1 MPPRSPTSAPRPQA
15 IANWLF
21 GVAILVLLMVVVGG
35 ITRLT
40 ESGLSITRWEPVS
53 GTVPPL
59 NQADWERAFALY
71 KQSPQYLEINR
82 GMTLAEFKDIFFWE
96 YVHRL
101 LGRVIGIAF
110 AVPFLWFWA
119 KKAIPTGYTWRL
131 FALLALGALQG
142 VVGWW
147 MVESGLVDRPDVSH
161 LRLAVHLLTALLI
174 FGGLVWT
181 ALDLAELSQNP
192 SAKPARMPVAGTWT
206 LSVLTIQLLFGAY
219 VAGLDAGYAFNT
231 WPLMGDEL
239 FPSATPMLEPFV
251 RNFVDNPIVV
261 QFIQRWVAF
270 AVAVAVILLA
280 YEASRAG
287 YKGSAHFAI
296 TAVAVQIVLGIATLI
311 TGVELWLGVAH
322 QGMAAILIAA
332 IVYAAHRLG
341 SRRV

>member
-119 KKAIPTGYTWRL
+119 KRAIPTGYTWRL

-142 VVGWW
+142 AVGWW

-181 ALDLAELSQNP
+181 ALDLADLSQNP
-192 SAKPARMPVAGTWT
+192 SAKPARMPAAGAWT
-206 LSVLTIQLLFGAY
+206 LSVLAIQLLFGAY

-239 FPSATPMLEPFV
+239 FPSGTPMLEPFV

-261 QFIQRWVAF
+261 QFIHRWVAF

-296 TAVAVQIVLGIATLI
+296 TAVVVQIILGIATLI

>member
-1 MPPRSPTSAPRPQA
+1 MAPRFPTSAPRPQA

-21 GVAILVLLMVVVGG
+21 GVAILVFLMVVVGG

-53 GTVPPL
+53 GTIPPL
-59 NQADWERAFALY
+59 SQADWERAFALY

-119 KKAIPTGYTWRL
+119 KRAIPTGYTWRL

-142 VVGWW
+142 AVGWW

-181 ALDLAELSQNP
+181 ALDLADLSQNP
-192 SAKPARMPVAGTWT
+192 SAKPARMPAAGAWT
-206 LSVLTIQLLFGAY
+206 LSVLAIQLLFGAY

-239 FPSATPMLEPFV
+239 FPSGTPMLEPFV

-261 QFIQRWVAF
+261 QFIHRWVAF

-296 TAVAVQIVLGIATLI
+296 TAVVVQIILGIATLI